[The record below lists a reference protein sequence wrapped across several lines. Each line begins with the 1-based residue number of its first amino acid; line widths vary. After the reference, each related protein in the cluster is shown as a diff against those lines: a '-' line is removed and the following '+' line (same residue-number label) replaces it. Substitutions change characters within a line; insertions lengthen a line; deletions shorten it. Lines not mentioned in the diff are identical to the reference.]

1 MHRDEG
7 NSRERNL
14 LNKEVSGEG
23 FGELG
28 VIYRG
33 FYFGC
38 SIEEQ
43 KTKEKTKRKKR
54 N

>member
-7 NSRERNL
+7 NSCERAL
-14 LNKEVSGEG
+14 LNEECSGEG

-33 FYFGC
+33 FFWGC

-43 KTKEKTKRKKR
+43 KMNEKTKRKKR